1 MHIKATIF
9 FVSSL
14 LLLIRWFLNLDISC
28 LKLAHLGIPDA
39 IWNELFRSW
48 NIYNGKKKINHY
60 VNPTLIYR
68 NSIYYRF
75 LVLLLNELVL
85 PKSYKSFIFRFH
97 FILLELAFSFYNRCS
112 PRNSIPNLSTSPS
125 SVFQLKFFS
134 KHLRHTATAD
144 TQEMIVISSQEKPS
158 HRLLLVSCKLFY
170 ARVCT

>member
-1 MHIKATIF
+1 MFLHFCFLSVDSSIWIF
-9 FVSSL
+9 HVL
-14 LLLIRWFLNLDISC
+14 NWLIWVYPMRSGMNCSD
-28 LKLAHLGIPDA
+28 LGIY
-39 IWNELFRSW
+39 IME
-48 NIYNGKKKINHY
+48 KKKINHY
-60 VNPTLIYR
+60 VNQTLIYR
-68 NSIYYRF
+68 NSICYRF

-85 PKSYKSFIFRFH
+85 PKSYKSLMFRFH

-112 PRNSIPNLSTSPS
+112 PRNSIPNLSTSS
-125 SVFQLKFFS
+125 SFVFQLKFFR